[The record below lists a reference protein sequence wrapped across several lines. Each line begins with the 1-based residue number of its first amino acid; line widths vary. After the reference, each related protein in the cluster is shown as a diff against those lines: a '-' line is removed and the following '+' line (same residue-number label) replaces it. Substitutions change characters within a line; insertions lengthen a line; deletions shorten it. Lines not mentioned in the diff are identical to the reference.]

1 MIYLDN
7 CATTKPR
14 AEVVEEMMRILNT
27 DFANPSSLHRFGM
40 KAEEER
46 ELARKNVADLLGT
59 SEKNIIFTSG
69 GTESNNLAIQGILE
83 KTVNRNKKILT
94 TKIEHSS
101 ILDQFKHYE
110 QMGYDVRYVPVDR
123 YGHIDEEFLLAN
135 VKGAVLLALH
145 HVNNEVGTIND
156 VKDIA
161 SKVRKINK
169 DIHIHVD
176 GVQAFGKIPFKV
188 RDFEIDTYS
197 FSSHK
202 IYGPKGVGGL
212 YIKPGTNLRSLFIG
226 GGQEKNLRSGTEN
239 MPGIIGFGKAA
250 SIMRENFESEYNHAI
265 ELKAYAK
272 DKIESEFSDFEFNFD
287 ENSSPYIF
295 NVGFRNVRGEVL
307 LHFLENDEIYI
318 STSSACSSNSGG
330 KSHVLTELGIDNKL
344 LEGSI
349 RFCFSYEITKADL
362 DIFIEKLKIY
372 INEIRSI
379 MK

>member
-46 ELARKNVADLLGT
+46 EEARKNVADLLGT

-101 ILDQFKHYE
+101 VLDQFKHYE
-110 QMGYDVRYVPVDR
+110 QMGYDVRYIPVDR
-123 YGHIDEEFLLAN
+123 YGHIDEGFLLSN

-145 HVNNEVGTIND
+145 HVNNEVGTLND
-156 VKDIA
+156 IKDIA
-161 SKVRKINK
+161 SKVKKINN

-212 YIKPGTNLRSLFIG
+212 YIKSGTNLRSLFIG

-239 MPGIIGFGKAA
+239 MPGIVGFGKAA
-250 SIMRENFESEYNHAI
+250 SIMRDNFESEYNHVV

-287 ENSSPYIF
+287 EKSSPYIF
-295 NVGFRNVRGEVL
+295 NLGFRDIRGEVL

>member
-46 ELARKNVADLLGT
+46 EEARKNVANLLGT

-110 QMGYDVRYVPVDR
+110 QMGYDVRYIPVDR
-123 YGHIDEEFLLAN
+123 YGHIDEDFLLAN
-135 VKGAVLLALH
+135 VNGAVLLALH
-145 HVNNEVGTIND
+145 HVNNEVGTLND
-156 VKDIA
+156 IKDIA
-161 SKVRKINK
+161 SKVKKINR

-188 RDFEIDTYS
+188 RDYEIDTYS

-239 MPGIIGFGKAA
+239 MPGIVGFGKAA
-250 SIMRENFESEYNHAI
+250 SIMRENFESEYNHVV

-287 ENSSPYIF
+287 EKSSPYIF

-349 RFCFSYEITKADL
+349 RFCFSYEITKTDV
-362 DIFIEKLKIY
+362 DVFIEKLKIY

>member
-46 ELARKNVADLLGT
+46 EEARKNVADLLGT

-69 GTESNNLAIQGILE
+69 GTESNNLAIQGVLE
-83 KTVNRNKKILT
+83 KTVNHNKKILT

-101 ILDQFKHYE
+101 VLDQFKHYE
-110 QMGYDVRYVPVDR
+110 QMGYDVRYIPVDR
-123 YGHIDEEFLLAN
+123 YGHIDEEFLLSN

-145 HVNNEVGTIND
+145 HVNNEVGTLND
-156 VKDIA
+156 IKDIA
-161 SKVRKINK
+161 SKVKKINK

-239 MPGIIGFGKAA
+239 MPGIVGFGKAA
-250 SIMRENFESEYNHAI
+250 SIMRENFESEYNHVV

-287 ENSSPYIF
+287 EKSSPYIF
-295 NVGFRNVRGEVL
+295 NVGFRDIRGEVL

-349 RFCFSYEITKADL
+349 RFCFSYEITKVDL

>member
-46 ELARKNVADLLGT
+46 EEARKNVADLLGT

-69 GTESNNLAIQGILE
+69 GTESNNLAIQGVLE
-83 KTVNRNKKILT
+83 KTVNHNKKILT

-101 ILDQFKHYE
+101 VLDQFKHYE
-110 QMGYDVRYVPVDR
+110 QMGYDVRYIPVDR
-123 YGHIDEEFLLAN
+123 YGHIDEEFLLSN

-145 HVNNEVGTIND
+145 HVNNEVGTLND
-156 VKDIA
+156 IKDIA
-161 SKVRKINK
+161 SKVKKINK

-239 MPGIIGFGKAA
+239 MPGIVGFGKAA
-250 SIMRENFESEYNHAI
+250 SIMREKFESEYNHVV

-287 ENSSPYIF
+287 EKSSPYIF
-295 NVGFRNVRGEVL
+295 NVGFRDIRGEVL

-362 DIFIEKLKIY
+362 DVFMEKLRIY

>member
-46 ELARKNVADLLGT
+46 EEARKNVANLLGT

-69 GTESNNLAIQGILE
+69 GTESNNLAIHGILE
-83 KTVNRNKKILT
+83 KTVNHNKKILT

-101 ILDQFKHYE
+101 VLDQFKHYE
-110 QMGYDVRYVPVDR
+110 QMGYDVRYIPVDR

-145 HVNNEVGTIND
+145 HVNNEVGTLND
-156 VKDIA
+156 IKDIA
-161 SKVRKINK
+161 SKVKKINN

-176 GVQAFGKIPFKV
+176 GVQAFGKVPFKV

-212 YIKPGTNLRSLFIG
+212 YIKLGTNLRSLFIG

-239 MPGIIGFGKAA
+239 MPGIVGFGKAA
-250 SIMRENFESEYNHAI
+250 SIMRENFESEYNHVV

-287 ENSSPYIF
+287 KKSSPYIF

-349 RFCFSYEITKADL
+349 RFCFSYEITKTDV
-362 DIFIEKLKIY
+362 DVFIEKLKIY

>member
-46 ELARKNVADLLGT
+46 EEARKNVADLLGT

-69 GTESNNLAIQGILE
+69 GTESNNLAIHGILE

-101 ILDQFKHYE
+101 VLDQFKHYE
-110 QMGYDVRYVPVDR
+110 QMGYDVRYIPVDR

-145 HVNNEVGTIND
+145 HVNNEVGTLND
-156 VKDIA
+156 IKDIA
-161 SKVRKINK
+161 SKVKIINR

-239 MPGIIGFGKAA
+239 MPGIVGFGKAA
-250 SIMRENFESEYNHAI
+250 SIMRENFESEYNHVV

-287 ENSSPYIF
+287 EKSSPYIF
-295 NVGFRNVRGEVL
+295 NVGFRDIRGEVL
-307 LHFLENDEIYI
+307 LHFFENDEIYI

>member
-46 ELARKNVADLLGT
+46 EEARKNVANLLGT

-110 QMGYDVRYVPVDR
+110 QMGYDVRYIPVDR

-145 HVNNEVGTIND
+145 HVNNEVGTLND
-156 VKDIA
+156 IKDIA
-161 SKVRKINK
+161 SKVKKINN

-176 GVQAFGKIPFKV
+176 GVQAFGKIPLKV
-188 RDFEIDTYS
+188 RNFEIDTYS

-239 MPGIIGFGKAA
+239 MPGIVGFGKAA
-250 SIMRENFESEYNHAI
+250 SIMRENFESEYNRVV

-287 ENSSPYIF
+287 EKSSPYIF
-295 NVGFRNVRGEVL
+295 NVGFRDIRGEVL

-318 STSSACSSNSGG
+318 STSSACSANSGG

-349 RFCFSYEITKADL
+349 RFCFSYEITKTDV
-362 DIFIEKLKIY
+362 DVFIEKLKIY